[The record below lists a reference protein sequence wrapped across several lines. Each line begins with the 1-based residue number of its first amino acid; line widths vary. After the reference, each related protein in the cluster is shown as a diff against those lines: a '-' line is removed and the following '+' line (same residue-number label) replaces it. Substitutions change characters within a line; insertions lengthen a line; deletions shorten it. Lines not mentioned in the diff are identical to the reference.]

1 MNSKL
6 LAGIVITAIL
16 TILAID
22 DIVGDWSTIDGSF
35 ENLYVFFTQ
44 DLFPPDWSILSPEP
58 NKQCNSEIGFFCSQ
72 AWKGISET
80 LQMAF
85 IATVLGF
92 VISLPIASL
101 AANNL
106 YPLPIAMS
114 EELC

>member
-6 LAGIVITAIL
+6 LAGIVITTIL

-58 NKQCNSEIGFFCSQ
+58 NKQCNSEIGFSVRKHGKEFQRHYKWHSSPPFLDLLSPCQ
-72 AWKGISET
+72 
-80 LQMAF
+80 
-85 IATVLGF
+85 
-92 VISLPIASL
+92 
-101 AANNL
+101 
-106 YPLPIAMS
+106 
-114 EELC
+114 